1 MFTKKEQSCQTN
13 PEKSYTEKKAKL
25 EPSGWAMFTK
35 FSFDV
40 DENKFDYY
48 REIDCI
54 KKWCEKI
61 SNPATEIINFEEK
74 EMVPLTDEEIKSY
87 EKQKECYIIKKEFC
101 FNKNEENEF
110 KLYEKSSKSLSLH
123 WKIYITLLIIF
134 VI

>member
-1 MFTKKEQSCQTN
+1 MFTKKEQSCQNN

-25 EPSGWAMFTK
+25 EPSGWEMFTK